1 MRLLELHC
9 QSFRCLD
16 GLRFEPGAGL
26 NVIRGGNAQGKTSVL
41 EAILF
46 AATSK
51 SHRTNN
57 EEDLVRHGAESFHI
71 AVSAERADRSVRIE
85 ANWWQGAKRF
95 KVNGVAQARVSD
107 ILGRLHV
114 VFFSP
119 EDIELVKGGAG
130 ERRRFLD
137 MELSQ
142 VDASYLAS
150 LQQYRQVLRQRNEL
164 LRGGHPDPDLFA
176 AWDTQLA
183 AHGGALIAARRSFL
197 LDLAP
202 LAAEAHARIADG
214 ELLAL
219 EYNPDVEDAENL
231 LQMLERNRASDIRRG
246 TTGRG
251 PHRDEVRLSVAG
263 HPARSHGSQGQQ
275 RTAALSLK
283 LAELQL
289 VKRRTG
295 EYPVLMLD
303 EVLAE
308 LDASRADS
316 LFDAIPSEVQCIMTT
331 TDASPSSALS
341 ERPCRVFQIERGHLD
356 PA

>member
-1 MRLLELHC
+1 MRLTELHC

-16 GLRFEPGAGL
+16 RLHFSPGPGL

-41 EAILF
+41 EAVLF

-57 EEDLVRHGAESFHI
+57 EEDLVCHGAESFHI
-71 AVSAERADRSVRIE
+71 SVAAKRADRDVRIE
-85 ANWWQGAKRF
+85 ANWWKGAKRF

-142 VDASYLAS
+142 VDASYLVS

-164 LRGGHPDPDLFA
+164 LRRGHADPDLLA
-176 AWDTQLA
+176 PWDAQLSV
-183 AHGGALIAARRSFL
+183 HGGALIVARRSFL
-197 LDLAP
+197 SELAP
-202 LAAEAHARIADG
+202 LAAEAHAGIADA
-214 ELLAL
+214 EPLAL
-219 EYNPDVEDAENL
+219 TYTPDVEDAESL
-231 LQMLERNRASDIRRG
+231 LQLLERNRAMDLRRG

-251 PHRDEVRLSVAG
+251 PHRDEIRLDITS

-283 LAELQL
+283 LAELHL

-295 EYPVLMLD
+295 EFPVLMLD

-308 LDASRADS
+308 LDARRAES
-316 LFDAIPSEVQCIMTT
+316 LFSAIPPEVQCIVTT
-331 TDASPSSALS
+331 TDAGSSTVLS
-341 ERPCRVFQIERGHLD
+341 RRDCKVFPIERGHF
-356 PA
+356 ATT

>member
-16 GLRFEPGAGL
+16 ELRFAPGAGL

-41 EAILF
+41 EAVLF

-57 EEDLVRHGAESFHI
+57 EADLVRHGAESFHI
-71 AVSAERADRSVRIE
+71 AVSAERADRRVRIE

-95 KVNGVAQARVSD
+95 KVNGVPQTRVSD
-107 ILGRLHV
+107 ILGRVHV

-142 VDASYLAS
+142 VDASYLIS

-164 LRGGHPDPDLFA
+164 LRAGHPDPDLFA
-176 AWDTQLA
+176 AWDAQLA

-197 LDLAP
+197 AELAP
-202 LAAEAHARIADG
+202 LAAQAHANIAEG
-214 ELLAL
+214 EALAL
-219 EYNPDVEDAENL
+219 EYSPDVEDAETL
-231 LQMLERNRASDIRRG
+231 LQLLERNRAMDIRRG

-251 PHRDEVRLSVAG
+251 PHRDEVRLDITG

-283 LAELQL
+283 LAELHL
-289 VKRRTG
+289 VKRRAG
-295 EYPVLMLD
+295 EFPVLMLD

-308 LDASRADS
+308 LDASRADC
-316 LFDAIPSEVQCIMTT
+316 LFDAIPSEVQCIVTT
-331 TDASPSSALS
+331 TDAGPSAALS
-341 ERPCRVFQIERGHLD
+341 GRACQVFPIERGHLD